1 MSSTGARDSRS
12 GTKTT
17 WFLERIATR
26 KRKTDMPRVR
36 HGDTP
41 EYAVDVIAGVKPIGS
56 QLAVAAGLLA
66 MVLVAM
72 STVEAP
78 MQSQD
83 LLGDALTQ
91 AQRLPTDTPGLLCS
105 IRGKIVSWISVEAS

>member
-1 MSSTGARDSRS
+1 MSSTGVRDSRS

-26 KRKTDMPRVR
+26 KRKADMPRVR

-72 STVEAP
+72 STTEAP
-78 MQSQD
+78 MQGQD
-83 LLGDALTQ
+83 LSGDAPAQ
-91 AQRLPTDTPGLLCS
+91 AERLPTDTPGLLCS